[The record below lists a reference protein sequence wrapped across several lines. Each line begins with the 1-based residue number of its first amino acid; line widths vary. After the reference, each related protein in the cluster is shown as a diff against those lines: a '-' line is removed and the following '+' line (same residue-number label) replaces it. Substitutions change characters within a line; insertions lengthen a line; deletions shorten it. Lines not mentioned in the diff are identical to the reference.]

1 MTRIKYNKERLS
13 GKQIGGGGPRDKQ
26 LAQRLRKEHEMLSQI
41 SPSMS
46 AQVSEQPTVDLSQY
60 LPLAEVKK
68 KLEEA
73 VAATAESERKRFES
87 GLKNLNDQLNAERK
101 KVGSAQDQLI
111 NANSEIARLKAQ
123 INQFP
128 EVSEKA
134 QQLINEKDLAL
145 SKLRAEKD
153 AKLELNNRI
162 NADLESYKE
171 ALLKKESELVG
182 VKNKVSSLVEKSTD
196 SKVKIAE
203 LEANIK
209 AKEEI
214 SSKSSK
220 DLEELKTKLDKLYDR
235 IADGS
240 IKPLVGSKMDRPA
253 LEDKIFIDPIEKNEG
268 PKLDSHIDIKEDAT
282 SKTDSG
288 RDINA
293 DLAKLRNLLKL

>member
-60 LPLAEVKK
+60 LPLAEVKR

-101 KVGSAQDQLI
+101 KVGAAQDQLI

-123 INQFP
+123 INQSP
-128 EVSEKA
+128 EISDKA

-145 SKLRAEKD
+145 SKLKAEND
-153 AKLELNNRI
+153 ARLELHNRTD
-162 NADLESYKE
+162 ADLESYKE
-171 ALLKKESELVG
+171 ALLRKEAELAG
-182 VKNKVSSLVEKSTD
+182 VKNKAVSYT
-196 SKVKIAE
+196 
-203 LEANIK
+203 
-209 AKEEI
+209 
-214 SSKSSK
+214 
-220 DLEELKTKLDKLYDR
+220 
-235 IADGS
+235 
-240 IKPLVGSKMDRPA
+240 
-253 LEDKIFIDPIEKNEG
+253 
-268 PKLDSHIDIKEDAT
+268 H
-282 SKTDSG
+282 
-288 RDINA
+288 
-293 DLAKLRNLLKL
+293 LRAHET

>member
-1 MTRIKYNKERLS
+1 MSRIKYNKERLS

-26 LAQRLRKEHEMLSQI
+26 RALQMRQQGEVLKQVI
-41 SPSMS
+41 PTIS
-46 AQVSEQPTVDLSQY
+46 AQTPEQQEVDLSQY

-73 VAATAESERKRFES
+73 VSATAESERKRFES

-101 KVGSAQDQLI
+101 KVGAAQDQLI
-111 NANSEIARLKAQ
+111 SANAEIARLKAQ

-134 QQLINEKDLAL
+134 QQLINEKEL
-145 SKLRAEKD
+145 SIFKLQAQLD
-153 AKLELNNRI
+153 
-162 NADLESYKE
+162 
-171 ALLKKESELVG
+171 
-182 VKNKVSSLVEKSTD
+182 
-196 SKVKIAE
+196 
-203 LEANIK
+203 
-209 AKEEI
+209 AKEEVYLH
-214 SSKSSK
+214 SSK
-220 DLEELKTKLDKLYDR
+220 DLEELKAKLDKLYDR

-253 LEDKIFIDPIEKNEG
+253 LEDKIFIDPIEAGREKQM
-268 PKLDSHIDIKEDAT
+268 DSHIEIKEDAT

-288 RDINA
+288 RDINT